1 MRVLGNVVGTKIIL
15 VGAYLAVWK
24 FFISFV
30 VLERLP
36 DSEWLVLI
44 YIFGGIA
51 VGAVGVLILVNINDP
66 PERMGE

>member
-1 MRVLGNVVGTKIIL
+1 MGVLGNVVGTIIIL

-36 DSEWLVLI
+36 DSEWLVFI

>member
-1 MRVLGNVVGTKIIL
+1 MGVLGNVVGTIIIL

-30 VLERLP
+30 VLERLADP
-36 DSEWLVLI
+36 EWLVLI

>member
-1 MRVLGNVVGTKIIL
+1 MRVLGNVVGTIIIL

-51 VGAVGVLILVNINDP
+51 VGVLILVNINDP